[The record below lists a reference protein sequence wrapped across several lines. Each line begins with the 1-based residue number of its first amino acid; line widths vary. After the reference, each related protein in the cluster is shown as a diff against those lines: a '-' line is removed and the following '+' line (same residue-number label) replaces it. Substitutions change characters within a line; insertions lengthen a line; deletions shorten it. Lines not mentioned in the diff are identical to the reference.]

1 MRKVASIQAVG
12 VQAMSN
18 ENGFTLIEL
27 IAVMVIISIIAS
39 VVVKKINS
47 LDVAAK
53 YKAIEAG
60 VSQLNSR
67 ELLSWTNILLAPG
80 GYTND
85 GEVFNSVDKEL
96 GTYYGWSSTPTAVG
110 GQLSFKSESV
120 NLSRQTSTSVAAARW
135 N

>member
-1 MRKVASIQAVG
+1 
-12 VQAMSN
+12 MSN
-18 ENGFTLIEL
+18 NNGFTLIEL

-39 VVVKKINS
+39 VIVKKINN
-47 LDVAAK
+47 LDVSAK
-53 YKAIEAG
+53 LRAIEAG

-85 GEVFNSVDKEL
+85 GDVFTLVDKEL
-96 GTYYGWSSTPTAVG
+96 GTYYSWSGTPTAAG
-110 GQLSFKSESV
+110 GQLVFKSESTT
-120 NLSRQTSTSVAAARW
+120 LTRQGSTPDTAARW

>member
-1 MRKVASIQAVG
+1 
-12 VQAMSN
+12 MSN

-39 VVVKKINS
+39 VVVKKINN

-67 ELLSWTNILLAPG
+67 ELLSWTNIMLAPG

-85 GEVFNSVDKEL
+85 GEVFISVDKEL
-96 GTYYGWSSTPTAVG
+96 GTYYSWSSTPTAVG
-110 GQLSFKSESV
+110 GQLKFKSESV
-120 NLSRQTSTSVAAARW
+120 NLSRQTSTAVAAARW
-135 N
+135 K